1 MNGGFARPIPATGI
15 ANAISR
21 KLPFRWRCAVTPAH
35 AKFAAGGRFLDFDD
49 DHCDDRVPG
58 YLPFEKIDWSALDA
72 SLSELQ
78 LFDDPYLRMQATN
91 VSIVDQFITRLE
103 YDALQSEFN
112 EQLDPSLLA
121 FLNAQSQ
128 MWIFSAY
135 ELLRTW
141 RARVKDVVKWHENGG
156 LKLKIEALSRDEGFR
171 HYAKELRAKQLQR
184 VLDDSTIIDKIRED
198 LRVSHVLFCQ
208 LEFLR
213 ISLAKHEV
221 SGKKSSTAYAPGYG
235 RINRWCGSL
244 DYQMEAGQVI
254 LGNLNRRNV
263 AEGIRSWRDRSELPT
278 DESLAG
284 FDAYMKLSD
293 RPKFD

>member
-1 MNGGFARPIPATGI
+1 
-15 ANAISR
+15 
-21 KLPFRWRCAVTPAH
+21 
-35 AKFAAGGRFLDFDD
+35 LDFDD

-156 LKLKIEALSRDEGFR
+156 LKPKIEALSRDEGFR

-184 VLDDSTIIDKIRED
+184 VLDDPTIIDKIRED
-198 LRVSHVLFCQ
+198 LRVSHVLFSQ

-293 RPKFD
+293 GPKFD